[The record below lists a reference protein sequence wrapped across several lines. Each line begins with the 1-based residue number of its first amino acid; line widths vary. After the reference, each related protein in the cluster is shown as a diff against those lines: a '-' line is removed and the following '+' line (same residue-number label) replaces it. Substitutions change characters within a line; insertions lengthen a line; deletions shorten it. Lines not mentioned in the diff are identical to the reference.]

1 MEGVIPV
8 APALKSPS
16 AHLQVLV
23 IGAGP
28 VGLFTAVALARRG
41 VSVRVVERASATKH
55 DPRAAVIWPR
65 AAEALVA
72 EGLGPAFRAR
82 MGPLTSTELYVRGR
96 LKGQIALGDVQSAEP
111 LPWIVEQHVTEQLL
125 VEALR
130 ARGVEVEWGTA
141 AVEVVDDGARVR
153 TRLRREAG
161 APAIPR
167 DLAATRDAVAGRD
180 AARDAAVRDATR
192 DDAAVRDAAA
202 ARDATRDAATARDA
216 GRDDDT
222 GGEAWV
228 ESDFVVACD
237 GSRSAVRKAL
247 GIAFE
252 GAPHPRLECLQV
264 NAVPSWRFPDVPGR
278 CRFFLEPGGTLLAVP
293 LPTGG
298 CRFVHFRHLDE
309 RAEAADAL
317 DVTVAELE
325 AAFRRLTHDATL
337 TLTPTEPTWLSRAR
351 FQDREA
357 ARLRQ
362 GRVLLAG
369 DSAHV
374 WAPIGGRGMNL
385 GLIGAQNLAWRLAAV
400 CHGAPDALLDG
411 YSDEHR
417 RLAKGVIA
425 KLMMNRTEYPSR
437 AWELA
442 LVGATMPFA
451 ATFGPAK
458 RAIELELSAL
468 GLHHRP
474 SAFSAKGPAA
484 GRTRAGD
491 RLPFVPLEADGG
503 EVTSHALLDGRWT
516 LLALA
521 DEAAPVPECGGVV
534 QVKRARAAHPAAR
547 QVLGDQARLVLVR
560 PDAHVALVA
569 PASAPERV
577 TEYLARHGLLP
588 AK

>member
-1 MEGVIPV
+1 MTF
-8 APALKSPS
+8 PA
-16 AHLQVLV
+16 HVQVFV

-28 VGLFTAVALARRG
+28 VGLFTALSLARRG
-41 VSVRVVERASATKH
+41 VSVRVVERAPSTKH

-82 MGPLTSTELYVRGR
+82 MAPLTSTELYVRGR
-96 LKGQIALGDVQSAEP
+96 LKGEIALGDVQSAEP

-161 APAIPR
+161 GPAISP
-167 DLAATRDAVAGRD
+167 DLAAAREAAG
-180 AARDAAVRDATR
+180 
-192 DDAAVRDAAA
+192 
-202 ARDATRDAATARDA
+202 
-216 GRDDDT
+216 DDDT
-222 GGEAWV
+222 RGETWV

-264 NAVPSWRFPDVPGR
+264 NAVPTWRFPDVRGR

-298 CRFVHFRHLDE
+298 CRFVHFRRLDE
-309 RAEAADAL
+309 RAEASDAL

-325 AAFRRLTHDATL
+325 AAFRRLTHDASL
-337 TLTPTEPTWLSRAR
+337 TLRPTKPTWLSRAR
-351 FQDREA
+351 FQDRVA

-369 DSAHV
+369 DAAHV

-417 RLAKGVIA
+417 RLARGVIA

-442 LVGATMPFA
+442 LVGATMPLA
-451 ATFGPAK
+451 ASFGPAK

-474 SAFSAKGPAA
+474 SAWSAKGPAA

-491 RLPFVPLEADGG
+491 RLPFVPLEAGG
-503 EVTSHALLDGRWT
+503 AEVASHALLDGRWT
-516 LLALA
+516 LLALGVEDAGDFGA
-521 DEAAPVPECGGVV
+521 DEQVV
-534 QVKRARAAHPAAR
+534 QVRKARVTHPAAR
-547 QVLGDQARLVLVR
+547 RALGEAPRLLLVR

-569 PASAPERV
+569 APSGKSRV
-577 TEYLARHGLLP
+577 TAYLAARGLVP
-588 AK
+588 AE